1 MKQKINHIDNKLDEL
16 HYILLKIWG
25 HIGSR
30 RQKQFGF
37 LLFLTLTS
45 AVTEIISMGAVI
57 PFLAVLVSPERLFT
71 YPYVSAISSSI
82 GVNAADQLILP
93 LTILFIAA
101 AVAAG
106 GVRLLLLWLTTRLS
120 YACGTE
126 LSVQMYERT
135 LYQPYKVHVSR
146 NSSEVIAGISN
157 KVGSAINALYQ
168 LTSLISA
175 VILVIFITSA
185 LFVIDPYIATISVI
199 TFSTGYSIITIIS
212 RRILRKN
219 SYRIAKESN
228 YVIKSLQE
236 GLGGIRDVIMDG
248 TQQIHAKIYKRSDL
262 LLRRAQGNNT
272 FISIGPRHIMET
284 IGMIIIAV
292 LAYILASRD
301 DGLNSAIPILGA
313 LAIGAQRLLPAAQ
326 QIYGSWSSLAGSQ
339 RVLADVINLLEQ
351 PILQEIN
358 QYNNKHLS
366 VETIQFDKVYF
377 SYDEQQ
383 QCILKDINFSI
394 KKGKRIG
401 IVGATGSGK
410 STALDILM
418 GLLEPT
424 DGQILLDGIPL
435 SNKNIRAWQQTIA
448 HVPQSIYL
456 SDSSVSENIAFGV
469 AVDDVDFEQVKLA
482 ARRAN
487 IAEYIE
493 NLPNDYNTLV
503 GERGVRLSGGQRQR
517 IGIAR
522 ALYKNAKVLVFD
534 EATSA
539 LDSATEKL
547 IMEAINELS
556 RDLTIIMIAHRLTTV
571 QNCDEII
578 EFKNGHVVAK
588 GTYEE
593 LLENSLSFQKMANTT
608 SIAS

>member
-1 MKQKINHIDNKLDEL
+1 MKQEVNNIDNKLDGL

-30 RQKQFGF
+30 LQKQFGF
-37 LLFLTLTS
+37 LLILMLIS
-45 AVTEIISMGAVI
+45 AITEIISMGAII
-57 PFLAVLVSPERLFT
+57 PFLTVLVSPERLFT
-71 YPYVSAISSSI
+71 YPYVSTISSSI
-82 GVNAADQLILP
+82 EINAADQLILP
-93 LTILFIAA
+93 LTILFIVA

-106 GVRLLLLWLTTRLS
+106 GVRILLLWLTTRLS

-146 NSSEVIAGISN
+146 NSSEIIAGISH

-175 VILVIFITSA
+175 IILVIFITSA

-199 TFSTGYSIITIIS
+199 TFSTGYGIITIIS
-212 RRILRKN
+212 RRILRRN
-219 SYRIAKESN
+219 SCRIAKESN

-248 TQQIHAKIYKRSDL
+248 TQQVHAKIYKRSDL

-284 IGMIIIAV
+284 IGMTIIAA

-351 PILQEIN
+351 PISQEIN

-366 VETIQFDKVYF
+366 VESIQFDKVCF

-383 QCILKDINFSI
+383 CVLQDINFSI
-394 KKGKRIG
+394 KKGMRIG

-424 DGQILLDGIPL
+424 DGQVLLDGIPL
-435 SNKNIRAWQQTIA
+435 SNENIRAWQQTIA

-547 IMEAINELS
+547 IMEAIDELS